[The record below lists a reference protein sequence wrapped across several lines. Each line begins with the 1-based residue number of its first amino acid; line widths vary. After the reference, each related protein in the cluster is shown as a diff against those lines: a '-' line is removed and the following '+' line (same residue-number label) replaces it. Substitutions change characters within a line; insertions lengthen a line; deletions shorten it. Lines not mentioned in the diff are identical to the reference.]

1 MLDIKIGQ
9 IMNKLKFAVV
19 ISVMMF
25 IDTSQSLEDSV
36 VVIVND
42 RVVLQSQLN
51 EKMREI
57 KTENLSRIQMAKL
70 KNDILD
76 QLIEETLL
84 DQASSRMGI
93 RVSDIDLQNRLKAI
107 ASSQGLTVLQLKDVV
122 ENQNLSY
129 IKYLDKLRRNIQ
141 RQELFRTQFTNRA
154 YVSEEEVI
162 SFLKNNKMP
171 EIDGRIKIKEHIIL
185 NKTDELNL
193 SQAKIILEGLKDSD
207 IEEQKKKYPAY
218 RIQTTLLEDT
228 QIHKLPDIY
237 QNNLQTLDE
246 SRFSRVF
253 KTGTGYTMLEV
264 IDSNILVDEYK
275 VSHILLTTNPME
287 GSKQIKEKLFQV
299 KKSVISG
306 EEFSKYA
313 GELSQDK
320 VSALKG
326 GSLGWI
332 TKESVVNDFRKVMV
346 NTPVKGVSEP
356 FKTRFGW
363 HILYLENKRTKNVT
377 STIKRNQAIAILKD
391 RKVAVAKKEWLAKLK
406 EQAYIEYVR

>member
-1 MLDIKIGQ
+1 
-9 IMNKLKFAVV
+9 MNKLKFAVV

-237 QNNLQTLDE
+237 QNNLQMLDE

>member
-1 MLDIKIGQ
+1 
-9 IMNKLKFAVV
+9 MNKLKIAAVMT
-19 ISVMMF
+19 VMMF

-36 VVIVND
+36 LVIVND
-42 RVVLQSQLN
+42 RVILQSELN

-57 KTENLSRIQMAKL
+57 KTQDLSRIQLTKI

-76 QLIEETLL
+76 QLIEESLL

-93 RVSDIDLQNRLKAI
+93 RVSDIDLQNQLKAI
-107 ASSQGLTVLQLKDVV
+107 ASSQGLTVLQLKDAV

-129 IKYLDKLRRNIQ
+129 TKYLDKLRMNIK
-141 RQELFRTQFTNRA
+141 RQEVFRTQFTNRA
-154 YVSEEEVI
+154 YVSEEEII
-162 SFLKNNKMP
+162 SFLNNNQMP
-171 EIDGRIKIKEHIIL
+171 EVDGRMKIKEHIIL
-185 NKTDELNL
+185 NKSNELNL
-193 SQAKIILEGLKDSD
+193 SQAKIILEDLKDSG

-218 RIQTTLLEDT
+218 KIQTTLLEDA

-237 QNNLQTLDE
+237 QNNLQMLDE
-246 SRFSRVF
+246 DRFSRVF

-287 GSKQIKEKLFQV
+287 GSKQIKEKLFEV
-299 KKSVISG
+299 KRNVMNG

-313 GELSQDK
+313 TELSQDK
-320 VSALKG
+320 SSAIKG

-332 TKESVVNDFRKVMV
+332 TKELVVNNFRKVML
-346 NTPVKGVSEP
+346 NTAVKGVSEP
-356 FKTRFGW
+356 FTTKFGW
-363 HILYLENKRTKNVT
+363 HILYLEDKRTKNVT
-377 STIKRNQAIAILKD
+377 DTIKRNRAIAILKD

>member
-237 QNNLQTLDE
+237 QNNLQMLDE

>member
-1 MLDIKIGQ
+1 
-9 IMNKLKFAVV
+9 MNKLKIAAVM
-19 ISVMMF
+19 SVMML

-42 RVVLQSQLN
+42 RVVLQSELN
-51 EKMREI
+51 EKMKEI
-57 KTENLSRIQMAKL
+57 KTENLSRIQLAKL
-70 KNDILD
+70 KNNVLD
-76 QLIEETLL
+76 QLIQESLL

-93 RVSDIDLQNRLKAI
+93 RVSDIDLQNQLKAI
-107 ASSQGLTVLQLKDVV
+107 ASSQGLTVLQLKDVI

-129 IKYLDKLRRNIQ
+129 TKYLDKLRKNIK
-141 RQELFRTQFTNRA
+141 RQEVFRTQFTDRA
-154 YVSEEEVI
+154 YVSEEEII
-162 SFLKNNKMP
+162 SFLKNNQIP
-171 EIDGRIKIKEHIIL
+171 EVDGRMKIKEHIII
-185 NKTDELNL
+185 NNSDKLNL

-218 RIQTTLLEDT
+218 EIQTTLLEDI

-237 QNNLQTLDE
+237 QNNLQMFDE
-246 SRFSRVF
+246 SRFSSVF
-253 KTGTGYTMLEV
+253 KTGKGYTMLEV

-299 KKSVISG
+299 KKSVMSG
-306 EEFSKYA
+306 EDFSKYA

-320 VSALKG
+320 ASALKG

-332 TKESVVNDFRKVMV
+332 TKELVVNNFRNVML

-363 HILYLENKRTKNVT
+363 HILYLENKRTKNVID
-377 STIKRNQAIAILKD
+377 TIKRNQAIAILKD

>member
-1 MLDIKIGQ
+1 
-9 IMNKLKFAVV
+9 MNKLKIAAVM
-19 ISVMMF
+19 SVMML

-42 RVVLQSQLN
+42 RVVLQSELN
-51 EKMREI
+51 EKMKEI
-57 KTENLSRIQMAKL
+57 KTENLSRIQLAKL
-70 KNDILD
+70 KNNVLD
-76 QLIEETLL
+76 QLIQESLL

-93 RVSDIDLQNRLKAI
+93 RVSDIDLQNQLKAI
-107 ASSQGLTVLQLKDVV
+107 ASSQGLTVLQLKDVI

-129 IKYLDKLRRNIQ
+129 TKYLDKLRKNIK
-141 RQELFRTQFTNRA
+141 RQEVFRTQFTDRA
-154 YVSEEEVI
+154 YVSEEEII
-162 SFLKNNKMP
+162 SFLKNNQIP
-171 EIDGRIKIKEHIIL
+171 EVDGRMKIKEHIII
-185 NKTDELNL
+185 NNSDKLNL

-218 RIQTTLLEDT
+218 EIQTTLLEDI

-237 QNNLQTLDE
+237 QNNLQMFDE
-246 SRFSRVF
+246 SRFSSVF
-253 KTGTGYTMLEV
+253 KTGKGYTMLEV

-299 KKSVISG
+299 KKSVMSG
-306 EEFSKYA
+306 EDFSKYA

-320 VSALKG
+320 ASALKG

-332 TKESVVNDFRKVMV
+332 TKELVVNNFRNVML

-363 HILYLENKRTKNVT
+363 HILYLENKRTKNVID
-377 STIKRNQAIAILKD
+377 TIKRNRAIAILKD

>member
-1 MLDIKIGQ
+1 
-9 IMNKLKFAVV
+9 MNKLKFAVV

-237 QNNLQTLDE
+237 QNNLQMLDE

-391 RKVAVAKKEWLAKLK
+391 RKVAVAKKEWLTKLK